1 MSVSI
6 IGGDLRMIRL
16 AELYSKDEKV
26 YTYGLEK
33 YFKKD
38 YENIMSK
45 NIILCGSLE
54 ECIEKSKSIISG
66 VPITKD
72 NITVN
77 APFSNDNINLEEL
90 KEHLKGKQF
99 IAGEIPENFY
109 EDDVENFDLL
119 KNDELTI
126 LNAIPTVEG
135 TIKIAIDAREETIFE
150 SNVLICGYGRIGK
163 ILCDRFSALGANV
176 YCTARK
182 EADLTWIREKRYV
195 PIKYNEIKEHAPRMD
210 LVVNTI
216 PYIVLE
222 KEILDYF
229 KKDVLM
235 IDIASNPGG
244 IDKAYAKQSAIK
256 IINAQGIP
264 GREMPMTAAKY
275 IKKIIEKYS

>member
-1 MSVSI
+1 MSISI
-6 IGGDLRMIRL
+6 IGGDLRMVRL
-16 AELYSKDEKV
+16 AELYSKEEVV
-26 YTYGLEK
+26 YIYGFEK
-33 YFKKD
+33 YFV
-38 YENIMSK
+38 ENQFNK
-45 NIILCGSLE
+45 NNIVLCDDLE
-54 ECIEKSKSIISG
+54 DCVKKSKTIISG

-72 NITVN
+72 NLTVI
-77 APFSNDNINLEEL
+77 APFTRNVIELIEL
-90 KEHLKGKQF
+90 KKYLANKKF
-99 IAGEIPENFY
+99 IAGNIPEDFY
-109 EDDVENFDLL
+109 LDGIENVDLL
-119 KNDELTI
+119 KNEELAI

-135 TIKIAIDAREETIFE
+135 TIKIAIEEREETIFE

-163 ILCDRFSALGANV
+163 ILCDRFSVLGANV

-195 PIKYNEIKEHAPRMD
+195 PIKYDEIKEYAPRMD

-216 PYIVLE
+216 PYIVLK

-244 IDKAYAKQSAIK
+244 IDRAYARQRTIK

-264 GREMPMTAAKY
+264 GREMPMTTAKY
-275 IKKIIEKYS
+275 IKKIIGKYS